1 MDWNAILNK
10 IGELATTWGI
20 RIVGALFALFLAWV
34 ISAWARRAV
43 LRALERR
50 SFDLSLSRF
59 FASVL
64 RYTILVAA
72 VLGVLGVF
80 GVETTSFAAVIGAA
94 GLAVG
99 LAFQGTL
106 SNFAAG
112 VMLLIFRPFKV
123 GDFVSVAGIMGVVQ
137 EIDLFT
143 SNLTTV
149 DNRLLV
155 VPNSQIFGAVI
166 ENFTHHDTRRVDVPV
181 GVDYGADVDRTR
193 EVLEGMVGAIPGV
206 LAEPE
211 PQVFLAELG
220 ASSVDWQVRVWC
232 KTDDFWDVHQ
242 ATVRAAKAALDK
254 AGLGIPFP
262 QVDVHF
268 DEPAIAALA
277 GKRPGLGP
285 TTRA

>member
-1 MDWNAILNK
+1 VLV
-10 IGELATTWGI
+10 L
-20 RIVGALFALFLAWV
+20 LFIAW
-34 ISAWARRAV
+34 IIAGWSRRA
-43 LRALERR
+43 LQSTLEKR
-50 SFDLSLSRF
+50 SFDLTLTRF
-59 FASVL
+59 FSNLL
-64 RYTILVAA
+64 RYGILIVAA
-72 VLGVLGVF
+72 VGCLGVF
-80 GVETTSFAAVIGAA
+80 GIETTSFAAVIAAA
-94 GLAVG
+94 GLAIG

-112 VMLLIFRPFKV
+112 VMLLVFRPFKV
-123 GDFVSVAGIMGVVQ
+123 GDFVAVAGIMGTVE

-155 VPNSQIFGAVI
+155 VPNSSIFGAVI
-166 ENFTHHDTRRVDVPV
+166 ENFNHHDTRRVDVPV

-193 EVLEGMVGAIPGV
+193 EVLEGMVDAIPGV
-206 LAEPE
+206 LKEPE

-242 ATVRAAKAALDK
+242 ATVRAAKAALDQ

-277 GKRPGLGP
+277 GKRTGGLGP

>member
-1 MDWNAILNK
+1 MDWDAILNK
-10 IGELATTWGI
+10 VVELGTTWGI

-123 GDFVSVAGIMGVVQ
+123 GDFVSVAGIMGTVQ

-166 ENFTHHDTRRVDVPV
+166 ENFSHYATRRAEVSV

-206 LAEPE
+206 LDDPE

-220 ASSVDWQVRVWC
+220 ASSVDWKIRVWA
-232 KTDDFWDVHQ
+232 KADDFWDVHQ
-242 ATVRAAKAALDK
+242 ATVRAAKAALDQ

-268 DEPAIAALA
+268 DEPAIAALS

-285 TTRA
+285 ATRA

>member
-1 MDWNAILNK
+1 MDWNAILEK
-10 IGELATTWGI
+10 VIELATTWGI

-34 ISAWARRAV
+34 ISAWARRRV
-43 LRALERR
+43 LRVLEKR
-50 SFDLSLSRF
+50 SFDPALSK
-59 FASVL
+59 FAASLL

-112 VMLLIFRPFKV
+112 VMLLIFRPFKI

-143 SNLTTV
+143 SNITTV

-155 VPNSQIFGAVI
+155 VPNSKIFGEVI
-166 ENFTHHDTRRVDVPV
+166 ENFTHHDVRRCDVAV
-181 GVDYGADVDRTR
+181 GVEYDADVDKTR
-193 EVLEGMVGAIPGV
+193 EVLEAMAPNIPGV
-206 LAEPE
+206 LADPA
-211 PQVFLAELG
+211 PQIFLAELG

-242 ATVRAAKAALDK
+242 ATVRAAKAALDE
-254 AGLGIPFP
+254 AGLAIPFP

-268 DEPAIAALA
+268 DDPVVAAIG
-277 GKRPGLGP
+277 GKRPGIGR
-285 TTRA
+285 TA